1 MSDQDKQKKPEEL
14 ETLIRQVQTPSPTGS
29 GAQAGPDSKA
39 ELIAQ
44 KDIEDLLAEMAIES
58 PAGSGPT
65 APADPKAARP
75 TEPAKSPVI
84 VEKKPPLT
92 RAVVS
97 SSASTQSLEVD
108 RALVQKSETQR
119 AAKPASPP
127 AASSGEQDARLGLS
141 KEKLD
146 ALVAKHGNVATVAIG
161 HDKEVM
167 LTQDDIDALVQ
178 QLSKTTGTSEQMT
191 EILQKHG
198 GTIDV
203 LMQREADTARL
214 TKQARATEATII
226 DSKTSSFGSILAT
239 QATGPML
246 AMPMMAAGEMR
257 STRYLLAAAVIFL
270 ALCTVMLT
278 GMITAIS
285 GLSTALREDRLA
297 TAVPNPSDDYSADF
311 DAALKYLQSDDEA
324 EAAKGVNFI
333 QKLKR
338 KYPERQI
345 DLSLTLARHYRAH
358 ETHGKA
364 AQEYAEVIEHGASRG
379 DPQVFID
386 YANSLMAVHDDGTAL
401 KVVYTLLAN
410 EQDYLAGG
418 SSASMRSSEDLA
430 KYRAVLQQAY
440 LLLGRLLGDDG
451 ERKSAATNQVA
462 EARP

>member
-1 MSDQDKQKKPEEL
+1 MSDQDKPKNPEDL
-14 ETLIRQVQTPSPTGS
+14 DTLIRQVHSPTGS
-29 GAQAGPDSKA
+29 GAQPGNPDSKS

-58 PAGSGPT
+58 PAGSSGAA
-65 APADPKAARP
+65 APADSKAAQP
-75 TEPAKSPVI
+75 AVPAKPPVI
-84 VEKKPPLT
+84 VEKKPPA
-92 RAVVS
+92 RAPIS
-97 SSASTQSLEVD
+97 SSASTQTLGVD
-108 RALVQKSETQR
+108 QGQKPDTRR
-119 AAKPASPP
+119 AAKPAPLSP
-127 AASSGEQDARLGLS
+127 SGSTVPEARLGLS
-141 KEKLD
+141 KDELD
-146 ALVAKHGNVATVAIG
+146 ALVTKHGNVATVAIG
-161 HDKEVM
+161 NVKEIM
-167 LTQDDIDALVQ
+167 LTQQDIDSLVQ
-178 QLSKTTGTSEQMT
+178 QLAKSSGTSEQMT

-198 GTIDV
+198 NTIDV

-226 DSKTSSFGSILAT
+226 DSRASAFGSILST
-239 QATGPML
+239 QETGPMM
-246 AMPMMAAGEMR
+246 AMPMMAAGDMR

-297 TAVPNPSDDYSADF
+297 TAVPNPTDDYSADF

-338 KYPERQI
+338 KYPERQL
-345 DLSLTLARHYRAH
+345 DLSLTLARHYRSH
-358 ETHGKA
+358 QVHGKA

-379 DPQVFID
+379 DPQVYID
-386 YANSLMAVHDDGTAL
+386 YANSLMEVRDDGTAL

-451 ERKSAATNQVA
+451 DRKSALPSQVA
-462 EARP
+462 EIRP